1 MKSFVIIGSL
11 LLFVTSISVGAS
23 VSTNNMFANA
33 QETGNSIIASFN
45 ATNRDGN
52 VTIGN
57 LIYEGKGEI
66 TSQTVVQGP
75 TVETSFSSNDTVN
88 KGGGGADG
96 ENVKEIGTYTSTP
109 RANGVLYGEGK
120 GIMTGQNNEIVTWTS
135 QQIGTMTSEGKIIFH
150 GSMFFN
156 SLSPVGSLA
165 FLDNMPAVF
174 SFEVDA
180 SKNTVTKVW
189 GLR

>member
-1 MKSFVIIGSL
+1 MKSFIIIGSL

-23 VSTNNMFANA
+23 VFANNIFANA

-57 LIYEGKGEI
+57 LIYQGKGEI

-75 TVETSFSSNDTVN
+75 TVETSFSSNDTIS
-88 KGGGGADG
+88 KGGGADS
-96 ENVKEIGTYTSTP
+96 ETVKEIGTYTSTP

-174 SFEVDA
+174 SFEVDT

-189 GLR
+189 ELR

>member
-1 MKSFVIIGSL
+1 MKSSVIIGSL
-11 LLFVTSISVGAS
+11 LLFVTSVSVSAS
-23 VSTNNMFANA
+23 VSTNNIYANA

-66 TSQTVVQGP
+66 TSQTVLQGP
-75 TVETSFSSNDTVN
+75 TVETSFSSNDTIS
-88 KGGGGADG
+88 KGVGAGG
-96 ENVKEIGTYTSTP
+96 ENVKEIGTYASTP
-109 RANGVLYGEGK
+109 RANGVLYGEGR
-120 GIMTGQNNEIVTWTS
+120 GVMTGQNNEIVTWTS
-135 QQIGTMTSEGKIIFH
+135 QQIGTMTAEGKIIFH

-189 GLR
+189 ELR

>member
-1 MKSFVIIGSL
+1 MKSLAIIESL
-11 LLFVTSISVGAS
+11 LLFVTSISVCAS
-23 VSTNNMFANA
+23 VFTVNMFANA

-52 VTIGN
+52 VTIGK
-57 LIYEGKGEI
+57 LIYEGRGEI
-66 TSQTVVQGP
+66 TSQTVLQGP
-75 TVETSFSSNDTVN
+75 TVQTSFTSNDTIS
-88 KGGGGADG
+88 KGGGSDG
-96 ENVKEIGTYTSTP
+96 EKVKEIGTYTSTP

-120 GIMTGQNNEIVTWTS
+120 GVMTGQNNEIVTWTS
-135 QQIGTMTSEGKIIFH
+135 QQIGTMTPEGKIIFH

-189 GLR
+189 ELR